1 MSGTLA
7 RLSGDITTG
16 KLRNALRFDIA
27 PRPFSPHIPPV
38 QTIPEPQL
46 RLAVILAALAG
57 MIDVVAFLSLGGF
70 FASFM
75 SGNSTRLA
83 IGIGGNL
90 GDARLAAGLILSFVA
105 GVIGATILSRHAGQH
120 RQLRIL
126 AVVAALILACALIAK
141 PYQATQ
147 LLLLAA
153 AMGAMNCIFERN
165 GEVSVGLT
173 YMTGTLVR
181 LGQGLARW
189 LLRDGGI
196 DGWQRHLLLWAAFLG
211 GGLVGVGLYAR
222 IALATLYFAGF
233 AAAGIALWLWWL
245 GRPAPVGTNT
255 GLAAPEQQDGTHQTA
270 EKSERGEADQ

>member
-1 MSGTLA
+1 MQANYAAPSASILPPVP
-7 RLSGDITTG
+7 SPPIS
-16 KLRNALRFDIA
+16 AL
-27 PRPFSPHIPPV
+27 V

-75 SGNSTRLA
+75 SGNTTRLA
-83 IGIGGNL
+83 IGIGGNW
-90 GDARLAAGLILSFVA
+90 GDAQVAVGLILSFVA
-105 GVIGATILSRHAGQH
+105 GVIGATVLGRSAGPH

-126 AVVAALILACALIAK
+126 AVVAALILTCALIAK

-153 AMGAMNCIFERN
+153 AMGAMNCIFERD

-196 DGWQRHLLLWAAFLG
+196 DGWQRQLLLWAAFLG
-211 GGLVGVGLYAR
+211 GGLVGVGLFAR
-222 IALATLYFAGF
+222 IALATLYVAGL
-233 AAAGIALWLWWL
+233 AAAAIALWLWWQS
-245 GRPAPVGTNT
+245 RPAPLT
-255 GLAAPEQQDGTHQTA
+255 APAEQQDGAQNA
-270 EKSERGEADQ
+270 ADESERREAD

>member
-1 MSGTLA
+1 M
-7 RLSGDITTG
+7 
-16 KLRNALRFDIA
+16 
-27 PRPFSPHIPPV
+27 

-57 MIDVVAFLSLGGF
+57 MVDVVAFLSLGGF

-83 IGIGGNL
+83 IGIGGNF

-105 GVIGATILSRHAGQH
+105 GVIGATILGRNAGPH
-120 RQLRIL
+120 RQMRIL
-126 AVVAALILACALIAK
+126 AVVAALILTCALIAK
-141 PYQATQ
+141 PFQATQ
-147 LLLLAA
+147 LLLLAT

-189 LLRDGGI
+189 ILRDGSAE
-196 DGWQRHLLLWAAFLG
+196 GWSRHLLMWAAFLG
-211 GGLVGVGLYAR
+211 GGLTGVGLYAR
-222 IALATLYFAGF
+222 IALATLYVAGL

-245 GRPAPVGTNT
+245 NRAPHVGTNA
-255 GLAAPEQQDGTHQTA
+255 GLASPEQQDGSHQTSD
-270 EKSERGEADQ
+270 ESERGKADQ